1 MNQYWNHMQELMCPY
16 FEVKVFCFR
25 KQTPTRWKLLT
36 ARTETLKLKIESER
50 CWNFT
55 LTSTNPRI
63 VPSFTLPL
71 KPFPWNQWGSSG
83 LSMSCPFSLLK
94 ALQQICCTGV
104 YPSLVHKNIDTLLLT
119 MGLTGGSDSKEF
131 VCNVGDLGSI
141 PELRRSPGECNRDP
155 LKFPGL
161 ENFLDTGVWQ
171 ATIHGVAK
179 SQTRLSNFQTQFIFY
194 PVFS

>member
-1 MNQYWNHMQELMCPY
+1 MNQYWNHMQELMSPY

-71 KPFPWNQWGSSG
+71 KPFPWKQWGSSG
-83 LSMSCPFSLLK
+83 LSMSCPFSLLN

-104 YPSLVHKNIDTLLLT
+104 YPSLVHNNIDTLLLT

-131 VCNVGDLGSI
+131 VCNVGDPGFI
-141 PELRRSPGECNRDP
+141 PRSGRSPGEGNSNP
-155 LKFPGL
+155 LQYSCL
-161 ENFLDTGVWQ
+161 ENSLDNTDHQV
-171 ATIHGVAK
+171 TK
-179 SQTRLSNFQTQFIFY
+179 SWIQLSN
-194 PVFS
+194 